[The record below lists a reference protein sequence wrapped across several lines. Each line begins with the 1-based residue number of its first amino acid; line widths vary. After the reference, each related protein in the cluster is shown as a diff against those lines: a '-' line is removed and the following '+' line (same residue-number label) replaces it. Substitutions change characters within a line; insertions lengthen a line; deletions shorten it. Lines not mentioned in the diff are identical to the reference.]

1 MDGKRRPTGR
11 KDCKGRDIYEGDIV
25 KVGALTG
32 AVTYDERFETFF
44 FGILPYEVMKE
55 SVQKSIEIVGQA
67 TKPEDYVSVLN

>member
-11 KDCKGRDIYEGDIV
+11 KDCKGRDSYEGDIV

-55 SVQKSIEIVGQA
+55 NVQKSIEIVGQA

>member
-1 MDGKRRPTGR
+1 MDRKRRPAGR

-55 SVQKSIEIVGQA
+55 NVQKSIEIVGRA
-67 TKPEDYVSVLN
+67 TKSEDYVYVLN

>member
-1 MDGKRRPTGR
+1 MERKRRPTGR

-32 AVTYDERFETFF
+32 AVTYDERLETFY

-55 SVQKSIEIVGQA
+55 SAQKSIEIVGRA
-67 TKPEDYVSVLN
+67 TKSEDYVCVLN

>member
-44 FGILPYEVMKE
+44 FGIP
-55 SVQKSIEIVGQA
+55 SQKTTLA
-67 TKPEDYVSVLN
+67 Y

>member
-44 FGILPYEVMKE
+44 FGVLPYEVLKE
-55 SVQKSIEIVGQA
+55 NVQKSIEIVGKA
-67 TKPEDYVSVLN
+67 TKPEDYVCVLK

>member
-25 KVGALTG
+25 KVGALTC

-44 FGILPYEVMKE
+44 FGILPYESMKE

>member
-1 MDGKRRPTGR
+1 M
-11 KDCKGRDIYEGDIV
+11 

-55 SVQKSIEIVGQA
+55 NVQKSIEIVGQA

>member
-55 SVQKSIEIVGQA
+55 NVQKSIEIVGKA
-67 TKPEDYVSVLN
+67 TKPETFTT